1 MASIKKFIIVLS
13 LISVGN
19 TYCGDKSRAEHWAD
33 VKRAR
38 KNLRKK
44 TNRYTKKIKDDSPD
58 QDQYWK
64 TVIKPAQKAV
74 VDAQMA
80 PVKQAAAKKIAT
92 IQKEIDADKKSCFS
106 RLCCCFSRRK

>member
-19 TYCGDKSRAEHWAD
+19 TYCGDKSRTEHYAAI
-33 VKRAR
+33 KKAR

-44 TNRYTKKIKDDSPD
+44 MNRYTKKMEDDSPD
-58 QDQYWK
+58 QDKYWA
-64 TVIKPAQKAV
+64 TVIKPAQKALTA
-74 VDAQMA
+74 AQMA
-80 PVKQAAAKKIAT
+80 PVTQAAAKKIAT